1 MLNFTI
7 LKTESYKKGIA
18 LSTILNVFSKGL
30 SFFSTILIA
39 YYFGTSLETDIYF
52 FILSIVTSI
61 SMFVTGCTTSV
72 VIPEVMHLNENGQ
85 KEDALKITNTI
96 LFAFII
102 ITIIPAFL
110 FSILPV
116 QVFSRI
122 SQFNDATIL
131 EHRFYFSVSSL
142 LLILL
147 TINTYLKEVLSIY
160 RYFTLPMVI
169 SVINS
174 MFIIISILL
183 LKKYAGMKCVIA
195 GLILGNSINLF
206 MLVWTLYKYV
216 GWRFNAITFKI
227 PGIFLRRI
235 FYSQAGYAAT
245 AGNVMVQ
252 SYLLSGVS
260 AGLIAALNF
269 ARQVS
274 DIPGNFLTVQF
285 SAVSGIK
292 FNELTARRQFSDLD
306 EAFRKS
312 TSFLL
317 SVLCPICGIIFLFN
331 KEIVEVLFG
340 RGVFSSASI
349 ADTAILCKLFILSS
363 PLIAIIFLSTRILI
377 AAKKIR
383 QSFWYQIGSNL
394 LSILIM
400 FLLFPRYGAKTI
412 PVTIFIAYGLSII
425 AQPIMFHFL
434 CPHIRYLKTLSDNS
448 VVLIVNIIIMI
459 GVFLFDRWLKQ
470 YGFESFIRLL
480 AGSVLYLMVVYISNL
495 LFNINNDLQNIL
507 RNINTKI
514 KSVLITSFSSRGAA

>member
-1 MLNFTI
+1 MFNLSI
-7 LKTESYKKGIA
+7 LKSESFKKGIA
-18 LSTILNVFSKGL
+18 FSTVLNFFSKGL
-30 SFFSTILIA
+30 SFCTTILIA

-52 FILSIVTSI
+52 FILSIITSI
-61 SMFVTGCTTSV
+61 SMFITGCTTSV
-72 VIPEVMHLNENGQ
+72 IIPEVMHLNENGR
-85 KEDALKITNTI
+85 KDEAIKITNTI
-96 LFAFII
+96 LLAF
-102 ITIIPAFL
+102 TILTAVPAFL
-110 FSILPV
+110 FSIIPV

-122 SQFNDATIL
+122 SQFSDVTII
-131 EHRFYFSVSSL
+131 EHRFYFSISSL
-142 LLILL
+142 LLILI

-160 RYFTLPMVI
+160 RFFSLPMVI
-169 SVINS
+169 SLINS
-174 MFIIISILL
+174 LFIIISIPL
-183 LKKYAGMKCVIA
+183 LKNHIGMKSVMT
-195 GLILGNSINLF
+195 GLILGNSINGV
-206 MLVWTLYKYV
+206 MLVYTLCKYV
-216 GWRFNAITFKI
+216 HWRFNAITFKI
-227 PGIFLRRI
+227 PGKFLGRI
-235 FYSQAGYAAT
+235 FYSQAGYAVTSA
-245 AGNVMVQ
+245 NMLVQ

-269 ARQVS
+269 GRQVS
-274 DIPGNFLTVQF
+274 DIPGNFLTAQF

-292 FNELTARRQFSDLD
+292 FNELTARKQFSDLD
-306 EAFRKS
+306 MAFRKS

-317 SVLCPICGIIFLFN
+317 SILCPVCGIIFVFN
-331 KEIVEVLFG
+331 TEIVEILFG